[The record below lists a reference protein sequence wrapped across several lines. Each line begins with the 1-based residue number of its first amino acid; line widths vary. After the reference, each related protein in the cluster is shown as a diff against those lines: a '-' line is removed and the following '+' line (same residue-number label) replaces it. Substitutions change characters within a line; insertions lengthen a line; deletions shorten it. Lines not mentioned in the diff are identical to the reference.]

1 VSPPETKMCLIA
13 PSIDGRVN
21 VDWYDRLVAGDH
33 HQPLKDK
40 AVALLDVETH
50 GGAVLCKV

>member
-1 VSPPETKMCLIA
+1 MCLIA